1 MSTPEYLACHIL
13 PPDLKIK
20 ANESLEKTYRF
31 MSNDIVWD
39 RDGKAKTVDYIFNSP
54 TQQYKVVLYA
64 MKSAGDE
71 GKFDLVF
78 GLDQG
83 TSFIDA
89 YQMTGEGNVRTIIK
103 TVASIIERFLND
115 WGYDKTVVIDA
126 TDEKRRRLYKELF
139 PKYLPAKIM
148 SNNIIIK

>member
-1 MSTPEYLACHIL
+1 MKHIYTFE
-13 PPDLKIK
+13 DFI
-20 ANESLEKTYRF
+20 NESLEKPYWF
-31 MSNDIVWD
+31 MSNDIKWD
-39 RDGKAKTVDYIFNSP
+39 SGYGKAKYVDYLFNSP
-54 TQQYKVVLYA
+54 TQKYKVALYA

-78 GLDQG
+78 GLDRG

-89 YQMTGEGNVRTIIK
+89 CQMTGEGNVRTIIK

-139 PKYLPAKIM
+139 PKYLPAKIL
-148 SNNIIIK
+148 SNKIIIK

>member
-1 MSTPEYLACHIL
+1 MKHIYTFE
-13 PPDLKIK
+13 DFI
-20 ANESLEKTYRF
+20 NESLEKTYRF

-126 TDEKRRRLYKELF
+126 NDEKRRRLYKELF

>member
-1 MSTPEYLACHIL
+1 MKHIYTFE
-13 PPDLKIK
+13 DFI
-20 ANESLEKTYRF
+20 NESLEKTYRF